1 MTARRLARHEVLGA
15 HAASIAKSCAR
26 LALKR
31 IRRTPQRVACE
42 YDAGRWAQVLA
53 ARAWERAPNLEA
65 FLVGTSQRPLL
76 ALVDALSCRL
86 SEADYMRYRLGAL
99 TRLVARGLG
108 EEMPLVELGC
118 GYGYNLLSLS
128 LAYPQRRFLG
138 LDISPTGI
146 AAARAIAAWF
156 GLAHRIEFA
165 AIDLT
170 DPGDDNFGRLK
181 DKGVLTFF
189 CLEQV
194 PIHVEGV
201 LRRIA
206 AAAPARV
213 LHAEPAAEML
223 SVLRPADW
231 ANILYVRSMHYQTS
245 LIAALQR
252 MRKRGKIELIDTS
265 GLAFAPTIQ
274 QVGLAAV
281 WAPRAGG

>member
-146 AAARAIAAWF
+146 AAARSIAAWF

-252 MRKRGKIELIDTS
+252 MRKRGEIELIDTS
-265 GLAFAPTIQ
+265 RLAFAPTIQ

>member
-15 HAASIAKSCAR
+15 HAASIAMSCAR

-53 ARAWERAPNLEA
+53 ERAWERAPNLEA

-156 GLAHRIEFA
+156 GLAHRIEFG

-170 DPGDDNFGRLK
+170 DPGDGNFGRLK
-181 DKGVLTFF
+181 GKGVLTFF

-231 ANILYVRSMHYQTS
+231 ANMLYVRSMHYQTS

-252 MRKRGKIELIDTS
+252 MRKRGEIELIDTS
-265 GLAFAPTIQ
+265 RLAFAPTIQ

-281 WAPRAGG
+281 WAPRASG

>member
-146 AAARAIAAWF
+146 AAARSIAAWF

-170 DPGDDNFGRLK
+170 DPGDGNFGRLK

-252 MRKRGKIELIDTS
+252 MRKRGEIELIDTS
-265 GLAFAPTIQ
+265 RLAFAPTIQ

>member
-252 MRKRGKIELIDTS
+252 MRKRGEIELIDTS
-265 GLAFAPTIQ
+265 RLAFAPTIQ